1 MVDNSDF
8 IPECTAILQ
17 TLHMRRPLMFGGG
30 EVRGSCWFCRCH
42 FILVVKTLH
51 VMAPRLTSATLL
63 FEADAAGNET
73 WHRNY
78 QTSDR
83 SSCTMS
89 NPPPIHMYCIKLAPV
104 TIGWG
109 RGRVT
114 WCSLVFPQ
122 QRAVFPTQCSEFKL
136 CSNATQ
142 LQSEAL
148 EVSQRHLCWFYKWL
162 VNGFKSTKKEKPRNT
177 FFSWIPDL
185 ILGLLCGYKKYQLKH
200 LHWQCQTADHR
211 SSLSV

>member
-1 MVDNSDF
+1 MYSNTTNFTHEKTPNVW
-8 IPECTAILQ
+8 
-17 TLHMRRPLMFGGG
+17 GWGG
-30 EVRGSCWFCRCH
+30 EGFLLVLSMSFHSCCKDTSCDGPSPYISNTFVWGWCSRKWDMTQK
-42 FILVVKTLH
+42 LPDLRQKQLH
-51 VMAPRLTSATLL
+51 HV
-63 FEADAAGNET
+63 
-73 WHRNY
+73 
-78 QTSDR
+78 
-83 SSCTMS
+83 